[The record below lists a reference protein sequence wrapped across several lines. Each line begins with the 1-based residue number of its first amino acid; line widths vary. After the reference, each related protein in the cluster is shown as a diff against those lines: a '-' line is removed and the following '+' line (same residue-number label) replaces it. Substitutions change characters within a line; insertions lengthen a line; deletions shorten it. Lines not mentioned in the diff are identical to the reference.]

1 MISKKKIHQDHS
13 GPPQLDPLVYMKK
26 QKQKK
31 NKNKNKNKNAIV
43 KDRAGSK
50 YCGA

>member
-13 GPPQLDPLVYMKK
+13 GPSQLDPLVYMEKK
-26 QKQKK
+26 
-31 NKNKNKNKNAIV
+31 KNKNKNKNAIV

>member
-1 MISKKKIHQDHS
+1 MIHYLKEEKMILKKKIHQDHS

-31 NKNKNKNKNAIV
+31 TKTKTKMQQ
-43 KDRAGSK
+43 
-50 YCGA
+50 